1 MIGKL
6 FLAPSVGCRYSAL
19 DQEVTMNI
27 GYVPLDKMQVM
38 ILTSCMLDY
47 AIISLCGYV
56 SLQSKR

>member
-1 MIGKL
+1 MAKL
-6 FLAPSVGCRYSAL
+6 FLALSVGCLYSAL
-19 DQEVTMNI
+19 DPEATMNI
-27 GYVPLDKMQVM
+27 GYVPHDKMQVI